1 MKHTFIKSLHF
12 SLKNVLSIF
21 LHVSRYT
28 STWKQLQVCNY
39 NIIQSYT
46 KFKNQTLYQYK
57 LSKKKFPEFTSPMTL
72 LFDAYFFYL
81 CVCAYFYIS
90 LYIYI
95 YIILYMYVYV
105 YHYICVSAYTL
116 YCTVWC
122 IFLLSLYILYIFIYY
137 ICNISL
143 YTFMQIVYLYIY
155 YIHVYYVFIHVCV
168 YIHIL

>member
-1 MKHTFIKSLHF
+1 MYY
-12 SLKNVLSIF
+12 
-21 LHVSRYT
+21 RYFYMSVDIHLLGNSCRFVIT
-28 STWKQLQVCNY
+28 

-57 LSKKKFPEFTSPMTL
+57 LSKEKFPEFTSPMTL

-143 YTFMQIVYLYIY
+143 YTFM
-155 YIHVYYVFIHVCV
+155 
-168 YIHIL
+168 